1 MDGTPQSYDGI
12 FRVLDSSAQVSDI
25 IINCTKTKFVWI
37 DNKTFPMDLFY
48 QSRWK
53 LSWDN
58 LTFEQLCIKFSVTL
72 KEMENY
78 NYFKKR
84 SKIRKLL
91 NH

>member
-25 IINCTKTKFVWI
+25 IINCTKTKFVRI
-37 DNKTFPMDLFY
+37 DSKTFPMVFFY

-58 LTFEQLCIKFSVTL
+58 LTFELLGIKFSVTL